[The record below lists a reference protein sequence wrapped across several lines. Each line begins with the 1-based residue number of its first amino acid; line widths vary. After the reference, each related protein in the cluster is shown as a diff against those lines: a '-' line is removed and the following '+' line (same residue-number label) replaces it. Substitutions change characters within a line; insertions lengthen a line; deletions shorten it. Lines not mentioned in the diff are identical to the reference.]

1 MMSNP
6 NDVPNTDPPVS
17 HTAAAQALVQEIRA
31 MREKIPHFV
40 FPESKRARRQIASV
54 ASLPAPFI
62 ELSAVAVTNSNS
74 LVRGG
79 AADPEKVRDMMSF
92 AEAYLPFAD
101 ELDAMSSF
109 VRHTVASAKHEAGK
123 EALTTYALA
132 QRLAK
137 QPETADLAPH
147 VADMRIALGKRA
159 RKAKAPKTAP
169 PKATATVEPPPEPDR
184 K

>member
-1 MMSNP
+1 MSSSKEEP
-6 NDVPNTDPPVS
+6 TTDPPVS
-17 HTAAAQALVQEIRA
+17 HTAAAQALVQEVRA
-31 MREKIPHFV
+31 MRERIPHFV

-54 ASLPAPFI
+54 SSLPAPFI
-62 ELSAVAVTNSNS
+62 ELTAVAVTNSIS

-109 VRHTVASAKHEAGK
+109 VRHTVASAKHEAGR

-147 VADMRIALGKRA
+147 VADMRIALGKRS
-159 RKAKAPKTAP
+159 RKAKAPKAAP
-169 PKATATVEPPPEPDR
+169 PKATATVEPPSEPDR